1 MENQTNDG
9 KAEKLFQNFGKRVDQ
24 FIQEL
29 DEAGSKL
36 NKEFEGKYEELKQ
49 AAEKLRKDAK
59 DKDRWKEVEESL
71 KKAGRELE
79 NAFKAAFKKKQE
91 NN

>member
-1 MENQTNDG
+1 
-9 KAEKLFQNFGKRVDQ
+9 
-24 FIQEL
+24 L

-49 AAEKLRKDAK
+49 AAEKLKKDAK

>member
-1 MENQTNDG
+1 MEDQTKDG

-24 FIQEL
+24 FMQEL

-49 AAEKLRKDAK
+49 AAEKLKKDAK

-79 NAFKAAFKKKQE
+79 NAFKAAFKKKPE